1 MIPAEEWITAEAE
14 DAWLCICGN
23 QSHLDGFWPC
33 DAAGNEVEPV
43 IAHEHAPRPQESV
56 STGGIGFGRCFVCSA
71 PLTLQADGSWT
82 TAQQAWDEKLV
93 LCRRCGRI
101 MDQSTYSGPG
111 TWVLV
116 VRGPGPMKLLEEAA
130 P

>member
-33 DAAGNEVEPV
+33 TADGTEVEPTV
-43 IAHEHAPRPQESV
+43 
-56 STGGIGFGRCFVCSA
+56 
-71 PLTLQADGSWT
+71 DGP
-82 TAQQAWDEKLV
+82 WDEKLV